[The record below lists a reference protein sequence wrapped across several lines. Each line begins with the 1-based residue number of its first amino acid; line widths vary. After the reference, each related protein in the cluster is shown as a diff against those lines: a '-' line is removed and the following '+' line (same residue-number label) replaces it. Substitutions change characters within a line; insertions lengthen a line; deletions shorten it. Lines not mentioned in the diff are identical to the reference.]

1 MRRTRSPPP
10 VRAAKNNRISNEM
23 MKNKSASHLRH
34 RVASTQR
41 ISVSAFSN
49 LRVLLGLFVL
59 LASVLVVLF
68 ATSATGRTRRGEAN
82 PLGFDSG
89 PPTAR
94 SAQTK
99 RSSSASTSTAEALL
113 SDLSQGCTDP
123 MRRLA
128 ARVYRPNG
136 FRFSPSGNVQ
146 EEWAKGY
153 NGPGNFSDQAFAIA
167 IDGSG
172 NVYVTGASFGSGTD
186 LDYTTIKYNAADG
199 TEEWVARYNGPGNY
213 VDAAWAISV
222 DGSGDVYVTGES
234 FGSGT
239 DYDYATIKYNPADGS
254 EVWVVRYN
262 GPGNFYDGAAA
273 LAIDGSGNVYVTGQ
287 SFASGTTLDY
297 ATIKY
302 NASGTEEWV
311 ARYNGPGNSFDV
323 GTAIAVDG
331 SSNLYVA
338 GESVGSGTDYDY
350 ATIKYNASGTEEW
363 VARYN
368 GPGNLFDHPFAIA
381 VDGAGNVYVTG
392 QSFGSGTDF
401 DYATVKYNAAD
412 GAEEWIARYNGPEN
426 FVDQALAIGIDGPG
440 NVYVTGGSM
449 GSGTDF
455 DYATIKYN
463 AADGA
468 EDWVTRYN
476 GPGNGADAARAI
488 AIDGSGN
495 VYVTGESFAGAET
508 DYATIKYS
516 QSPGGT
522 PTPTATPTPRPTPT
536 SRPRP
541 TPLPRPTPPR

>member
-41 ISVSAFSN
+41 ISVSAFFN

-186 LDYTTIKYNAADG
+186 
-199 TEEWVARYNGPGNY
+199 
-213 VDAAWAISV
+213 
-222 DGSGDVYVTGES
+222 
-234 FGSGT
+234 
-239 DYDYATIKYNPADGS
+239 YDDATIKY
-254 EVWVVRYN
+254 
-262 GPGNFYDGAAA
+262 
-273 LAIDGSGNVYVTGQ
+273 T
-287 SFASGTTLDY
+287 
-297 ATIKY
+297 
-302 NASGTEEWV
+302 
-311 ARYNGPGNSFDV
+311 
-323 GTAIAVDG
+323 
-331 SSNLYVA
+331 
-338 GESVGSGTDYDY
+338 
-350 ATIKYNASGTEEW
+350 ASGTEEW

-392 QSFGSGTDF
+392 RSIGSGTDF
-401 DYATVKYNAAD
+401 DYATV
-412 GAEEWIARYNGPEN
+412 
-426 FVDQALAIGIDGPG
+426 
-440 NVYVTGGSM
+440 
-449 GSGTDF
+449 
-455 DYATIKYN
+455 KYN